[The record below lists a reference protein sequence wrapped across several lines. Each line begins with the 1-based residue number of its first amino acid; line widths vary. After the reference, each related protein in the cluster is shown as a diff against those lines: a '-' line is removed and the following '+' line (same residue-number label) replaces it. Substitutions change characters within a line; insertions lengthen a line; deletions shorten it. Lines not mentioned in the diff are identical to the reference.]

1 MQAEVTKKLFTADEY
16 YRMLEA
22 GILTEDDRVELIE
35 GEVIEMSPI
44 GNRHAACVDR
54 ATELFISALQGKAIV
69 SVQNPVRLNN
79 YNEPQPDI
87 VVLRRRDDY
96 YESQRRTA
104 EDTLLLV
111 EVSDTTLRYDVNIKL
126 PIYARTAISEVWIE
140 NLPEDVLVVCRNP
153 AVIVTPASSSCIGA
167 KRCLRSPFPASHS
180 QLNSSWA
187 D

>member
-16 YRMLEA
+16 YRMSEA
-22 GILTEDDRVELIE
+22 GILTENDRVELIE
-35 GEVIEMSPI
+35 GEIIEMSPI

-69 SVQNPVRLNN
+69 SVQSPVRLNE

-87 VVLRRRDDY
+87 VVLRRRGDY

-104 EDTLLLV
+104 EDTLMLI
-111 EVSDTTLRYDVNIKL
+111 EVSDSLHYDVKVKL
-126 PIYARTAISEVWIE
+126 PIYARTGIPEVWIE
-140 NLPEDVLVVCRNP
+140 NLTEDILLICRNP
-153 AVIVTPASSSCIGA
+153 VGNRYIQNSSCIA
-167 KRCLRSPFPASHS
+167 VKLPLRWPFPASPLL
-180 QLNSSWA
+180 LNSSWA